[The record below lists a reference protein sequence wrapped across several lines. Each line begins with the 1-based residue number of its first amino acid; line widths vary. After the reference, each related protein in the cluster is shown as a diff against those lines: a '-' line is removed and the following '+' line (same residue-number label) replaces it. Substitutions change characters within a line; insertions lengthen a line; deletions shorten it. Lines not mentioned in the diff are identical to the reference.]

1 MSVADWSDERIR
13 AAPIDQLIAEVV
25 RLRGELR
32 TKGEKWRCSD
42 GTCAHCCGCYEA
54 MREEFNQASDERD
67 EARELFVLRNEQ
79 LINQNVEEA
88 ALRAE
93 RNALQDEVSRM
104 KAGIDDLRK
113 DMKGYGRMPCSC
125 FTWIDPKLA
134 AIKEK
139 T

>member
-1 MSVADWSDERIR
+1 
-13 AAPIDQLIAEVV
+13 
-25 RLRGELR
+25 
-32 TKGEKWRCSD
+32 
-42 GTCAHCCGCYEA
+42 
-54 MREEFNQASDERD
+54 
-67 EARELFVLRNEQ
+67 